1 MPRIARVVVP
11 GLAHHVTQR
20 GNNHEDVFFTDDD
33 RRFYLRTLDEQARL
47 HGVDIVAYCLMTNH
61 VHLVVVPRDAAGL
74 ELAVGRTHW
83 RYTQAINR
91 LHGRS
96 GHLWQGRFFSC
107 PLDDEHA
114 LAAVRYV
121 ERNPVRARIVR
132 LAERYPWS
140 TAAVHCGVAKPRSD
154 APAIEATAWLRR
166 YPPATWQRMLREP
179 DDEAIVERRRAAT
192 RTGRPAAADSILS
205 KLETKLNRRLRALP
219 QGRPPKPPAKA
230 PPKASATKGSRASA
244 KAGAIAGSRR
254 VARRGR

>member
-11 GLAHHVTQR
+11 GLAHHVTQW
-20 GNNHEDVFFTDDD
+20 GNNRQDVFLADDD
-33 RRFYLRTLDEQARL
+33 RRFYLRTLGEQARL

-61 VHLVVVPRDAAGL
+61 VHLVVVPGDAAGL

-83 RYTQAINR
+83 RFTQAINR
-91 LHGRS
+91 IHGRS

-140 TAAVHCGVAKPRSD
+140 TAAAHCGVARPRSD
-154 APAIEATAWLRR
+154 APAIAATAWLRR
-166 YPPATWQRMLREP
+166 YPPAKWQRMLREP
-179 DDEAIVERRRAAT
+179 DDEAIVERLRAAT
-192 RTGRPAAADSILS
+192 RTGRPAATDSILS

-219 QGRPPKPPAKA
+219 RGRPPKTPAKA
-230 PPKASATKGSRASA
+230 PAKAGSRASA
-244 KAGAIAGSRR
+244 KARAVAGSRR
-254 VARRGR
+254 RTRRDR